1 MGLRVSAGPPTEPG
15 SGTVGGGARVFG
27 PTVGPLVGGVSSYVA
42 GCGFEVSRSWF
53 WAVVSGLDLA
63 ELTEE
68 TEVPWRWY
76 WPAGSGEDGFQGCWL
91 RGPRRPRADLL
102 VGRAGFR
109 GGLRWGSR
117 SCCWDVGW
125 ALTRQAVELWSS
137 WG

>member
-1 MGLRVSAGPPTEPG
+1 MGSRCPRAG
-15 SGTVGGGARVFG
+15 SG
-27 PTVGPLVGGVSSYVA
+27 
-42 GCGFEVSRSWF
+42 
-53 WAVVSGLDLA
+53 AVVSGLDLA

-109 GGLRWGSR
+109 GGSAVGIPELLLGCWLGPDKAGCGAVVVLGLVSPCWRVR
-117 SCCWDVGW
+117 SGPRATVLEPPISG
-125 ALTRQAVELWSS
+125 
-137 WG
+137 